1 MSKALIGGLAVAVL
15 GIGGF
20 VAYKVLGKKGVTSG
34 ASSAKGTVVAD
45 AGTESESE
53 GSTSGGGGG
62 GASATSGGA
71 TSGGSDASAPSG
83 TTAPTAT
90 KLKGKD
96 KRAMVKQAGAGL
108 KGKDKR
114 VAKRTAR
121 KANRKAF
128 DGIDEELSFDAH
140 LDM

>member
-20 VAYKVLGKKGVTSG
+20 VAYKVLGKKGATSG
-34 ASSAKGTVVAD
+34 ASSAKGTKVAD
-45 AGTESESE
+45 AGTAEESESE

-62 GASATSGGA
+62 GSASPSGG
-71 TSGGSDASAPSG
+71 SAPSG
-83 TTAPTAT
+83 TPAPTAT
-90 KLKGKD
+90 KLKGKE
-96 KRAMVKQAGAGL
+96 KRQMIKQAGAGL
-108 KGKDKR
+108 KGKEKR